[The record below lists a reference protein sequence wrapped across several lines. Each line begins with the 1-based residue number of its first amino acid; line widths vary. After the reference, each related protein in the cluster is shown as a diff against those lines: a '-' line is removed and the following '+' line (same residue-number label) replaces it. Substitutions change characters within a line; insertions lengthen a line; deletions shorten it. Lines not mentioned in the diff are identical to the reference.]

1 MRFLVWL
8 VRLLVFAVL
17 LLLALAN
24 THSVTLNVFAGY
36 SWQAPLII
44 IGFAFFVVGILAG
57 LLFTLPANFQR
68 QFEIGRL
75 KRELKRARELS
86 MARDELPPPLI

>member
-24 THSVTLNVFAGY
+24 TQTVRLNFFAGY
-36 SWQAPLII
+36 SWQAPLIT
-44 IGFAFFVVGILAG
+44 IGFAFFAVGVFAG
-57 LLFTLPANFQR
+57 LLFTLPTNFRR

-75 KRELKRARELS
+75 KRELKRVRELPH
-86 MARDELPPPLI
+86 ARDELSPPLI

>member
-24 THSVTLNVFAGY
+24 TQTVILNFFAGY
-36 SWQAPLII
+36 SWQAPLIT
-44 IGFAFFVVGILAG
+44 IGFAFFAVGVFAG
-57 LLFTLPANFQR
+57 LLFTLPTNFHR

-75 KRELKRARELS
+75 KRELKRVRELPN
-86 MARDELPPPLI
+86 ARDELPPPLI